1 MATRKTASPKAS
13 SAGTKKSAGNGK
25 ASKVKSTTA
34 KKTAAGKTA
43 KTTVK
48 AKAAKPV
55 KQKTAAKAEPKAK
68 RKVKTTDEAFRI
80 AQSAVSGILEKKGE
94 NIVCLDLRNIE
105 NAVCDY
111 FIICEANSNI
121 QVEAIGQSVKDMVK
135 KELSER
141 PYRSEGWENAL
152 WILIDYVNVVV
163 HVFQRETRQFYNLES
178 LWADAETVDLVAPG
192 KKKRA

>member
-25 ASKVKSTTA
+25 VSKARSTTA
-34 KKTAAGKTA
+34 KKPAAGKTA
-43 KTTVK
+43 KPKVK
-48 AKAAKPV
+48 AKAEKPV
-55 KQKTAAKAEPKAK
+55 KQKTRAKAEPKAK
-68 RKVKTTDEAFRI
+68 RKKTTDEAFLL
-80 AQSAVSGILEKKGE
+80 AQSAVNGILEKKGE
-94 NIVCLDLRNIE
+94 NIVWLDLRNIE

-135 KELSER
+135 KELNER

-178 LWADAETVDLVAPG
+178 LWADAETLDFG
-192 KKKRA
+192 KKEKRA